1 MILVHCLSSQEAQII
16 ICFNLML
23 SLQLAAL
30 RLAKYW
36 NKRIELFQGAAFR
49 PLSIESLSMEERKEM
64 SIGFLRLLPDTDGTG
79 RCNIYVNPL
88 LLEGKEYNNDGMVK
102 AAWLVLHKALE
113 TESSQQKGIVFLVY
127 LRGALL
133 RHFDRKLVQ
142 YLANS
147 IRGILPVRVSAIH
160 MFHAPYLFEVLFD
173 VIALLLGERLTKR
186 MKMHSDEED
195 AVIHDNLSDFGI
207 GSSRLPREL
216 GGDIE
221 FSDGQW
227 KEHEEN
233 ASE

>member
-1 MILVHCLSSQEAQII
+1 M
-16 ICFNLML
+16 
-23 SLQLAAL
+23 AAL

-49 PLSIESLSMEERKEM
+49 PLSIESLSPEERKD
-64 SIGFLRLLPDTDGTG
+64 LRLLPDTDGTG

-113 TESSQQKGIVFLVY
+113 TESTQQKGIVFLVY

-142 YLANS
+142 HLANS

-216 GGDIE
+216 GGDIS
-221 FSDGQW
+221 FSHGQG
-227 KEHEEN
+227 KKEEN

>member
-1 MILVHCLSSQEAQII
+1 
-16 ICFNLML
+16 ML

-113 TESSQQKGIVFLVY
+113 TESTQQKGIVFLVY

-142 YLANS
+142 HLANS